1 MKIFLT
7 TLFAILLTISAFAQ
21 GIKFFEGTWGE
32 ALGEAEKQEKIIF
45 VDAYAVWCGPC
56 KQMAKNVFPN
66 EKVGEFFNKHFVSM
80 QIDMER
86 GMGLEFAKSY
96 PVRAYPTLFFINH
109 KGEIV
114 HTVVGAQSID
124 ALLSI
129 GRKVLNMEDK
139 SQDFAAEYEKGKRE
153 PELIYGYV
161 RALNK
166 AGKPSLKIANEYLRS
181 QKDLTTA
188 FNLKFILEAAT
199 EADSKAFDWLIQ
211 YRKDIAKVTSE
222 DEVRQRILDAC
233 RNTAHK
239 AVEYQSKDLM
249 TEAIDKVKKHYSEK
263 AEAFEAQAW
272 MDFYLKTNDAAN
284 FNKTAKSFAKKY
296 IYDDARELQSLCKT
310 MVDHF
315 GNDKN
320 SMSLAEDLAKR
331 ATEVGQTSVYFLIY
345 ADVLNKNGRK
355 DQAIEIA
362 RKALELAKTE
372 GSTAVRAAEMYL
384 NRLQG

>member
-1 MKIFLT
+1 MKIVFT
-7 TLFAILLTISAFAQ
+7 TLFAIMLTISTFAQ
-21 GIKFFEGTWGE
+21 GIKFFEGSWGE
-32 ALGEAEKQEKIIF
+32 AQGEAEKQEKLIF

-86 GMGLEFAKSY
+86 GMGLEFAKLY
-96 PVRAYPTLFFINH
+96 PVRAYPTLFFINY

-114 HTVVGAQSID
+114 HTVVGAQSVD

-129 GRKVLNMEDK
+129 GRKVLDMEDK

-153 PELIYGYV
+153 PELVYGYV

-181 QKDLTTA
+181 QKDLTTE

-199 EADSKAFDWLIQ
+199 EADSKIFEWLIQ
-211 YRKDIAKVTSE
+211 YRNQIAKVTSE
-222 DEVRQRILDAC
+222 DEVRQQIINAC

-249 TEAIDKVKKHYSEK
+249 VEAIDKVKKHYSDK
-263 AEAFEAQAW
+263 ADAFAEQAW
-272 MDFYLKTNDAAN
+272 MDFYLKANDAAN
-284 FNKTAKSFAKKY
+284 FNKTAKSYAKKY
-296 IYDDARELQSLCKT
+296 IYEDARELQSLCKT
-310 MVDHF
+310 LVDHF
-315 GNDKN
+315 NNDKN

-331 ATEVGQTSVYFLIY
+331 ATEVGQSSVYFLIY
-345 ADVLNKNGRK
+345 ADVLNKNGKK
-355 DQAIEIA
+355 DQAMDVA
-362 RKALELAKTE
+362 KKALELAKQE
-372 GSTAVRAAEMYL
+372 GSTAVRTAEMYI